1 MKNPK
6 QYLRIADDFP
16 LRDRITI
23 GKYTYGTEQ
32 SPRMNFYSGP
42 RCMLHIGSFTSF
54 APSVVIHVGGEHRT
68 DYISTFP
75 FSEIF
80 DDVEKIECVR
90 TKGDVHIG
98 SDVWVGSNVVILS
111 GVTIGHGAVIGAGS
125 VVSKNVLPYT
135 IIGGNPARTI
145 RRRFSDSQIEKL
157 LDIKWWDWKDEKI
170 DKLIPLILSNDID
183 RFIKRAEEMREEEDA
198 V

>member
-54 APSVVIHVGGEHRT
+54 APSIVIHVGGEHYT
-68 DYISTFP
+68 DYVSTFP

-80 DDVEKIECVR
+80 DDVDKIECVR
-90 TKGDVHIG
+90 SKGDVNIG
-98 SDVWVGSNVVILS
+98 SDVWVGSNVTILS

-157 LDIKWWDWKDEKI
+157 LDIKWWEWDDDWIEKFIPMIMSKDV
-170 DKLIPLILSNDID
+170 DN
-183 RFIKRAEEMREEEDA
+183 FIRLVREVREVGNE